1 MEVRKIINIL
11 IDELP
16 NTVKIDNEEYKIN
29 SGFRE
34 SILFELMMQDTSISE
49 EDKIITALELYYPV
63 IPENINEAIEQI
75 LWFYRCGKEIT
86 SSKGNGKGKSITQIY
101 SFEHDDDYIYAAFMD
116 QYNIDLQDIEYLHW
130 WKFKAMFK
138 SLKEDN
144 EIVKIMG
151 YRSMDLSKIKDKEQ
165 KAYYTKMRKLYE
177 IPISKDEREKLD
189 EITKALHLGK
199 NVNNLL

>member
-1 MEVRKIINIL
+1 MNIL
-11 IDELP
+11 IDLLP
-16 NTVKIDNEEYKIN
+16 TIVNINNVEYEIN
-29 SGFRE
+29 SDFRT
-34 SILFELMMQDTSISE
+34 SILFELLMQDNSIGK

-138 SLKEDN
+138 ALKEDN

-151 YRSMDLSKIKDKEQ
+151 YRSMDISKIKDKEQ
-165 KAYYTKMRKLYE
+165 KVYYNKMRKLYE

-189 EITKALHLGK
+189 EITEALLIGK

>member
-1 MEVRKIINIL
+1 MNIL
-11 IDELP
+11 VDLLP
-16 NTVKIDNEEYKIN
+16 IAVEIDNKNYEIN
-29 SGFRE
+29 SDFRT
-34 SILFELMMQDTSISE
+34 SILFELLMQDSSIGA

-63 IPENINEAIEQI
+63 IPENINEAIERM

-86 SSKGNGKGKSITQIY
+86 SSKGNGKGKSVTQIY

-151 YRSMDLSKIKDKEQ
+151 YRSMDLSKIKSKEE
-165 KAYYTKMRKLYE
+165 KAYYKKMQELYKL
-177 IPISKDEREKLD
+177 PMPKDEQEKLD
-189 EITKALHLGK
+189 DI
-199 NVNNLL
+199 NNILLNGGDLSRVL